1 MTQYLISEFL
11 QVQKLLVNRP
21 NYAVGIFDQFKLIQI
36 CSDAPSVNLKLSIIN
51 EQHEEGG
58 HLFLI
63 DIGTFNLHTIHRSLN
78 NWIISSGWTIDGILR
93 WMWNLLKES
102 PAKM

>member
-1 MTQYLISEFL
+1 ME
-11 QVQKLLVNRP
+11 
-21 NYAVGIFDQFKLIQI
+21 IFDQFKLIQI
-36 CSDAPSVNLKLSIIN
+36 CSDAPNVNLKLSIIN

-78 NWIISSGWTIDGILR
+78 N
-93 WMWNLLKES
+93 
-102 PAKM
+102 